1 MILICPACNTRYA
14 VPDSAVGP
22 TGRQVRCA
30 SCKHSWFQPPASQ
43 PAAAE
48 PAAFVPPAPTP
59 EPEPENDVPPTAHRP
74 ILPPAEPVEPQAEP
88 DDFDAFANEPPFRG
102 RRNPARMW
110 TMIAVVAAI
119 LMLAGVGAISYFG
132 IPSIGPATGQSGSP
146 FSIQGR
152 AERQEMASGNE
163 LLTVTGRISNLTD
176 QVQRVPPIRA
186 ELRDPQGRVVYVWS
200 ISAPVTEL
208 QPRQSASFNSAEVD
222 VPKGAKAL
230 NLTLGPPS

>member
-1 MILICPACNTRYA
+1 MILACPHCNTRYA

-30 SCKHSWFQPPASQ
+30 SCKHSWHQPPPAVRPTEEPPSPFTSPAVADVDPP
-43 PAAAE
+43 PAAHL
-48 PAAFVPPAPTP
+48 AAAAMAPPPK
-59 EPEPENDVPPTAHRP
+59 E
-74 ILPPAEPVEPQAEP
+74 EP
-88 DDFDAFANEPPFRG
+88 DDFEAFANEPPFRP
-102 RRNPARMW
+102 RRNKAKLW
-110 TMIAVVAAI
+110 TMIAIAAAV
-119 LMLAGVGAISYFG
+119 LMLAAVAAISYFG
-132 IPSIGPATGQSGSP
+132 LPAIGRAAGPGESP

-163 LLTVTGRISNLTD
+163 LLTVTGRVSNLTD
-176 QVQRVPPIRA
+176 EVQRVPPIRA
-186 ELRDPQGRVVYVWS
+186 ELRDPQGRVVYIWS
-200 ISAPVTEL
+200 ISAPVAEL